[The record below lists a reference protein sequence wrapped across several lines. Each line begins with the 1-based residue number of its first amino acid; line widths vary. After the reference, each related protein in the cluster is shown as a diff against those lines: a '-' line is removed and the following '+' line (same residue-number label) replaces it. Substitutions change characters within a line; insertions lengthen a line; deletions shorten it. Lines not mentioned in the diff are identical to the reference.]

1 MALKDALSNIF
12 WRKKELKQFVELT
25 IENKALLGTIDWQK
39 SSKYESSSILVD
51 QLAKRQF
58 IHYDDIL

>member
-12 WRKKELKQFVELT
+12 WRKKELKQFVEFT
-25 IENKALLGTIDWQK
+25 IENKALLGTIDGQK

-51 QLAKRQF
+51 QLANRQF